1 MSKKIWKIQVKDLI
15 TNETFF
21 ILTYYLSIAS
31 GHHGLPLNVTFP
43 GQDTFAGKLL
53 YFRIFFSFYSLSI
66 SSVEGDIFHS
76 VRYKS
81 ATVNK
86 VAGKRVLV
94 VGIGNSAVDILTNL
108 YNEGR

>member
-1 MSKKIWKIQVKDLI
+1 M
-15 TNETFF
+15 
-21 ILTYYLSIAS
+21 SIAS

-43 GQDTFAGKLL
+43 GQDTFAGILL

-94 VGIGNSAVDILTNL
+94 VGIGNSDFSAMHTLDSDEYELVD
-108 YNEGR
+108 GHG